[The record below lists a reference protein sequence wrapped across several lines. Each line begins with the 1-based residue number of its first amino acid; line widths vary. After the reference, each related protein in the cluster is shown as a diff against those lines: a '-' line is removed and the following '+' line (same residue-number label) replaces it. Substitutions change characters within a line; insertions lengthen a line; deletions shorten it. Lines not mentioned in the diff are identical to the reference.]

1 MSFLFSSIYFREVNK
16 MKIFVDLVKN
26 NFGSDKT

>member
-1 MSFLFSSIYFREVNK
+1 MSFLFHLYIWEVNK
-16 MKIFVDLVKN
+16 MKESVDLVKN